1 MKKNLKN
8 TINDKRVSNM
18 KNNNNNN
25 DESRASKI
33 IRMIRARQSEEGD
46 SFQFPEGGDHS
57 IRDML
62 SSLEVDQEEL
72 INHPLYKEGYDD
84 GYRKGKYDA
93 DEQAR
98 ALVNT
103 IVNLYS

>member
-1 MKKNLKN
+1 
-8 TINDKRVSNM
+8 M
-18 KNNNNNN
+18 KNNNNE
-25 DESRASKI
+25 ESRSSKL
-33 IRMIRARQSEEGD
+33 IRMIRAMD
-46 SFQFPEGGDHS
+46 TTHTDFQFPEGGNNS

-62 SSLEVDQEEL
+62 SGIKIDQEEL